1 MRALPAAI
9 RQNSLRD
16 CVASFKQAV
25 GNQSFD
31 WKRASLPLRGGTHAG
46 AAYGHERTI
55 VTSSKI
61 ARKRTYK
68 NTSYRMIDWKVIVN
82 GQLPSDWSG
91 DRGCCWFPDF
101 DTQKFLLPHF
111 NVGDQPIDEYGKTVF
126 DAAAVSRLGRH
137 LSEYRGH
144 VEARPSSWSIT
155 EHSTSGDVSY
165 VIDRET
171 VLVIIDKTLSM
182 VEYALSEGGELI
194 FYGD

>member
-1 MRALPAAI
+1 MRLHPCLHSVHRAAPQNGVALWNAI
-9 RQNSLRD
+9 AIPID
-16 CVASFKQAV
+16 
-25 GNQSFD
+25 
-31 WKRASLPLRGGTHAG
+31 LRGCEGLWPTAS
-46 AAYGHERTI
+46 GHERTL

-68 NTSYRMIDWKVIVN
+68 HTSYRMIDWKVIVN
-82 GQLPSDWSG
+82 GQLPSDWSR

-101 DTQKFLLPHF
+101 DTQNFLLPHF

-144 VEARPSSWSIT
+144 VEARPTSWSIT
-155 EHSTSGDVSY
+155 ERSTSGDVSY

-171 VLVIIDKTLSM
+171 VLAIIDKTLSM